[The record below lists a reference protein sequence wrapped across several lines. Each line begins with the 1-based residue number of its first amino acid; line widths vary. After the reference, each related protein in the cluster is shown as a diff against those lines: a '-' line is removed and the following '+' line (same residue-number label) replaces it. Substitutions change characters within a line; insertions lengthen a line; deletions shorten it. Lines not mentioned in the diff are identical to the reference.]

1 MKISKEFIIGFV
13 VTASFVI
20 LYWGFNYLKGKDI
33 FSNELVY
40 YSIYKDVSGLEKSN
54 PVLVNGL
61 EIGRVR
67 NMSFASSGATD
78 VIVEIVIKTKVDI
91 PVNSVS
97 RIYSSSIL
105 GSKAIE
111 IKLGNSNELAR
122 PGDTLASQVEES
134 IKDAVSRELQ
144 PLKLKAENLMN
155 SIDTVMSMLENL
167 FDKTNRGNIAK
178 SVEHFANSFENLENT
193 TGTLDTLMQGQKTRI
208 ERILKNIESISLTLE
223 SNQDNFNNILSN
235 LSALSDTLAK
245 ARISES
251 LLSASRAMDEFSEIA
266 AGINRGEGS
275 LGMLVKD
282 DSLYIHLQKSAR
294 DLDLLLEDIRKNPK
308 KYVKVSVF

>member
-1 MKISKEFIIGFV
+1 MALIL
-13 VTASFVI
+13 
-20 LYWGFNYLKGKDI
+20 LYWGFNFLKGKDI

-40 YSIYKDVSGLEKSN
+40 YSVYKDVTGLEKSN
-54 PVLVNGL
+54 PVLINGL

-67 NMSFASSGATD
+67 SMNFTSPGAQD
-78 VIVEIVIKTKVDI
+78 VIVEIVIKTPVDI
-91 PVNSVS
+91 PVNSIS
-97 RIYSSSIL
+97 RIFSSSIL

-111 IKLGNSNELAR
+111 IKLGNSSELVQ
-122 PGDTLASQVEES
+122 PGDTLTSQVEES
-134 IKDAVSRELQ
+134 IKDAVNRELQ
-144 PLKLKAENLMN
+144 PLKIKAENLMN

-167 FDKTNRGNIAK
+167 FDKTNQGNIAK
-178 SVEHFANSFENLENT
+178 SVEHFAHSFENLENT
-193 TGTLDTLMQGQKTRI
+193 TGTLDTLMQSQKVRI
-208 ERILKNIESISLTLE
+208 EKILENIESISLSLK
-223 SNQDNFNNILSN
+223 SNQDNFDNIMSN
-235 LSALSDTLAK
+235 FSSLSDTLAK
-245 ARISES
+245 ARITET
-251 LLSASRAMDEFSEIA
+251 LLSASKAMDEFSEIA

>member
-13 VTASFVI
+13 VTVALVL
-20 LYWGFNYLKGKDI
+20 LYWGFNFLKGKDI

-40 YSIYKDVSGLEKSN
+40 YSIYKDVSGLERSN
-54 PVLVNGL
+54 PVLINGL
-61 EIGRVR
+61 EVGRVR
-67 NMSFASSGATD
+67 NMRFTSPGANE
-78 VIVEIVIKTKVDI
+78 VIVEIIIKTPVDI
-91 PVNSVS
+91 PANSVS

-111 IKLGNSNELAR
+111 IRLGNSSELAQ
-122 PGDTLASQVEES
+122 PGDTLASQTEES
-134 IKDAVSRELQ
+134 IKEAVSRELQ

-155 SIDTVMSMLENL
+155 SIDTVMSMLESL
-167 FDKTNRGNIAK
+167 FDKTNQGNIAK
-178 SVEHFANSFENLENT
+178 SVEHFAHSFENLENT
-193 TGTLDTLMQGQKTRI
+193 TGTLDTLMQSQKKRI
-208 ERILKNIESISLTLE
+208 EKILENIESISNSLAA
-223 SNQDNFNNILSN
+223 NQDNFNNIMSN
-235 LSALSDTLAK
+235 FSDLSDTLAK
-245 ARISES
+245 MQVTETLA
-251 LLSASRAMDEFSEIA
+251 SANKAMNEFSEIA

>member
-1 MKISKEFIIGFV
+1 